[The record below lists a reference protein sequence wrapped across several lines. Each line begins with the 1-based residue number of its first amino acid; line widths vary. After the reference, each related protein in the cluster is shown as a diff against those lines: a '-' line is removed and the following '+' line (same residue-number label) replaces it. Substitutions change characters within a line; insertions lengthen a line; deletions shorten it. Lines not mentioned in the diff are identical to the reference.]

1 MAVSLGADRIC
12 KILECVYID
21 RHTPCFPKKQV
32 TKTVPINNLLELI
45 RMELDKNFSEAIW
58 LEEILSR
65 DSLIESFQKPD
76 KKKILLFLKE
86 GNVIRTIFK
95 SRVYRAI
102 LLEVRVSDGVGLI
115 TRCHYCDK
123 RDQGRRITPHGLTT
137 IFFPYSLKRLLE
149 IVNNELEGGFTD
161 VIISDDHTVALD
173 RPICG
178 WI

>member
-1 MAVSLGADRIC
+1 MSLGEDGIC
-12 KILECVYID
+12 IILECVYID
-21 RHTPCFPKKQV
+21 RHTLCFPKKQV
-32 TKTVPINNLLELI
+32 TKTVSINNLLELI
-45 RMELDKNFSEAIW
+45 RRELDKDFSEAIW

-65 DSLIESFQKPD
+65 NSLIESFQKPD
-76 KKKILLFLKE
+76 KKKILLLLKE

-95 SRVYRAI
+95 SRVRREI

-123 RDQGRRITPHGLTT
+123 RDQGRRTTPYGLTT

-149 IVNNELEGGFTD
+149 IVNSELEGGFTD
-161 VIISDDHTVALD
+161 VMISDDHTVTLD